1 MTLDDLLSALEA
13 ATEGS
18 RELDRKIV
26 VTLNPGSTLRR
37 IPGALDLLG
46 VLAATNEFLPI
57 PDYTRSID
65 AALTLIPPN
74 TYWHVGAGRTRYDE
88 PMYGAMIQEANFD
101 GKELGVGETNASPA
115 LALVIAAL
123 RARKA
128 QP

>member
-18 RELDRKIV
+18 RELDTMIERAIDRKMWD
-26 VTLNPGSTLRR
+26 RW
-37 IPGALDLLG
+37 IP
-46 VLAATNEFLPI
+46 F
-57 PDYTRSID
+57 YTRSID
-65 AALTLIPPN
+65 AAMTLIPPN
-74 TYWHVGAGRTRYDE
+74 TFWHVGAGKTRDDE
-88 PMYGAMIQEANFD
+88 PMYGAMIQEAKFD
-101 GKELGVGETNASPA
+101 GKELGIGETNASPA